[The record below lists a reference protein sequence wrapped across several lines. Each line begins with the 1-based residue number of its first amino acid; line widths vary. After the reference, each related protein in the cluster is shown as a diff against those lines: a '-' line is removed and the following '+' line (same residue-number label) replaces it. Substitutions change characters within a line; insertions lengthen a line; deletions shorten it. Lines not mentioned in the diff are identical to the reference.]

1 MKWLDALEEYD
12 RRKNELHRQWLATP
26 EGQEKSAQWA
36 DEENR
41 YGDR

>member
-1 MKWLDALEEYD
+1 MKWLDALEDDD
-12 RRKNELHRQWLATP
+12 RRKFELHKQWLATP
-26 EGQEKSAQWA
+26 EGQIAAAQWA